1 MPDDQRTIPITKGRP
16 HLVAKRP
23 VTPPPPP
30 LADRRFNDRR
40 KALPPVPLEK
50 IVWPFVVGLCLGFLA
65 PEALNFANALGYW
78 GGRLAFPLTLL
89 AVRPEF
95 GYSPHAANVLST
107 IFLYLQFPL
116 EGVLAMLNLRR
127 HMPLRSTMSRL
138 AILHIAGAAL
148 LWMLERPHSR

>member
-1 MPDDQRTIPITKGRP
+1 MPDDQRTIPITRGRP
-16 HLVAKRP
+16 HLVTKSPLTPLSP
-23 VTPPPPP
+23 VV
-30 LADRRFNDRR
+30 DRRMGERR
-40 KALPPVPLEK
+40 KAQPPAPLEK
-50 IVWPFVVGLCLGFLA
+50 IVWPFVVGLWLGFFA
-65 PEALNFANALGYW
+65 PEALHVANALGYW

-89 AVRPEF
+89 AARPEF
-95 GYSPHAANVLST
+95 GYSPHVANVLST

-127 HMPLRSTMSRL
+127 HMPLRPTLSRL